1 MPRKVYEID
10 ENGRMSYYLKTTEV
24 DRNAARKAIAS
35 GRAERKMI
43 RNWYRA
49 GGRPEF
55 WLHVHNFFR
64 PPRPVT
70 TVAIAQ
76 RRQKP
81 DPFTEHMARRL
92 AGISLHPQ
100 GSNLD

>member
-10 ENGRMSYYLKTTEV
+10 ENGRMSYYLKTTEA
-24 DRNAARKAIAS
+24 DRKAARKAIAS
-35 GRAERKMI
+35 RWAGRKMI

-55 WLHVHNFFR
+55 WLRVRNFFR

-70 TVAIAQ
+70 AVAISQQ
-76 RRQKP
+76 RRKP
-81 DPFTEHMARRL
+81 DLLTEHMARRL